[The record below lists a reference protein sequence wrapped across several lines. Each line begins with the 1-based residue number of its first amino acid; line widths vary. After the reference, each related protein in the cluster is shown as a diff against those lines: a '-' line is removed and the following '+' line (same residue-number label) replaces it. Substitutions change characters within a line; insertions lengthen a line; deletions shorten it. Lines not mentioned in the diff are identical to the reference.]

1 MPVRGLSDYCSLLVK
16 ALIARTWQRVCAR
29 VMKEESAKSFVSFS
43 LPFGASPLWP
53 LRELQFVALQLWF
66 RYQPLGI
73 DVFNQITEN

>member
-1 MPVRGLSDYCSLLVK
+1 
-16 ALIARTWQRVCAR
+16 
-29 VMKEESAKSFVSFS
+29 MKEESAKIFASFL
-43 LPFGASPLWP
+43 LPFGASPLWH